1 MKFSEIILENR
12 IDDFKNTY
20 SRKYTPEQ
28 LKKII
33 DLIPQKFLMW
43 VGKNFDSVNFNEN
56 FPPLQNALNTFVK
69 IGSNLPQ
76 TDLNEYKNVGQL
88 IEAIKDYEG
97 KVRRDVKKVEGG
109 NVVYEDPRFFVVNP
123 LTHQSSCYY
132 GKGTKWCTAA
142 DTDYQFNQYNQ
153 DGKLFYILDKT
164 KQTND
169 PYYKI
174 AILQKFNG
182 DNTVY
187 DAKDE
192 TITNLKE
199 IFGEENY
206 SNLNSSI
213 QTYLEEQ
220 YGEQLKIW
228 RDKDAAKKE
237 RERIERLRQQRVLDQ
252 RTEESEER
260 RLENEWELNPE
271 CPEEGLKA
279 HALLEFLVDNN
290 DVEAWTNEDRA
301 EILRL
306 QNEIERLQSEYDNS
320 EDVRTD
326 LLDEISD
333 LEDEI
338 ESVSENKIDVY
349 NIIPNGTHYDTTEFE
364 VINAGLDDRR
374 YAVGNEDE
382 MQSSSYEAVENLI
395 DDIGYEGFN
404 ASFARQHIDEDA
416 VADYAEETYDDD
428 VRNNP
433 DVYFDDSQRLLSD
446 EQDEK
451 IGILKMR
458 ISQTQKLISNFE
470 EQDDGEDDE
479 SIEEKIDELTDLIVE
494 YEDEIDEIENSP
506 EGEFPNDLIDDKVQE
521 LVGDVRRDPESF
533 MNDFGLDWEHY
544 IDKDE
549 FIQDVI
555 DTDGYG
561 HTINSYDGSAEEVTI
576 QDQLFYVMRID

>member
-12 IDDFKNTY
+12 IDDFKTTY
-20 SRKYTPEQ
+20 SQKYIPEQ
-28 LKKII
+28 IKKII

-56 FPPLQNALNTFVK
+56 FPLLQDALNTFVR

-76 TDLNEYKNVGQL
+76 PDLNEYKNIGQL

-97 KVRRDVKKVEGG
+97 KARRNIKKVEGG

-164 KQTND
+164 KPTYD
-169 PYYKI
+169 PQYKI

-182 DNTVY
+182 DSTVY
-187 DAKDE
+187 NAKDE

-199 IFGEENY
+199 ILGEGNY
-206 SNLNSSI
+206 NKLNSSI
-213 QTYLEEQ
+213 QSYLEEQ

-228 RDKDAAKKE
+228 RDKEAAKKE
-237 RERIERLRQQRVLDQ
+237 RERLERLRQQRVLDQ

-260 RLENEWELNPE
+260 RLENEWELGPD

-279 HALLEFLVDNN
+279 HALLEFLVDNG
-290 DVEAWTNEDRA
+290 DVNVWTNEERN

-306 QNEIERLQSEYDNS
+306 ELEIERLQSEYDNA
-320 EDVRTD
+320 ENVETD
-326 LLDEISD
+326 LLDQISN
-333 LEDEI
+333 LEDEVEEI
-338 ESVSENKIDVY
+338 KEGKIDVY
-349 NIIPNGTHYDTTEFE
+349 NIIPTGTHYDTTEFE

-382 MQSSSYEAVENLI
+382 MQSSSYDAVESLI

-404 ASFARQHIDEDA
+404 KSFAMNHIDTDA
-416 VADYAEETYDDD
+416 VVDYAEETYEDD

-433 DVYFDDSQRLLSD
+433 DAYFDDSERQLSD
-446 EQDEK
+446 EQEEK
-451 IGILKMR
+451 IDILKMR

-470 EQDDGEDDE
+470 EQYDGENDE
-479 SIEEKIDELTDLIVE
+479 SIEEKIDELTDMIAE
-494 YEDEIDEIENSP
+494 YEDEIEEINDSP
-506 EGEFPNDLIDDKVQE
+506 EGEFPDDLIDDKVQD
-521 LVGDVRRDPESF
+521 LVSDVRRDPEWF
-533 MNDFGLDWEHY
+533 MNDFGLEWSEY

-549 FIQDVI
+549 FIKAVI

-561 HTINSYDGSAEEVTI
+561 HTINSYDGSTDEITI
-576 QDQLFYVMRID
+576 ENQLFYVMRID

>member
-12 IDDFKNTY
+12 IDDFKTTY
-20 SRKYTPEQ
+20 SQKYIPEQ
-28 LKKII
+28 IKKII

-56 FPPLQNALNTFVK
+56 FPLLQDALNTFVR

-76 TDLNEYKNVGQL
+76 PDLNEYKNIGQL

-97 KVRRDVKKVEGG
+97 KARRNIKKVEGG

-164 KQTND
+164 KPTYD
-169 PYYKI
+169 PQYKI

-199 IFGEENY
+199 ILGEGNY
-206 SNLNSSI
+206 NKLNSSI
-213 QTYLEEQ
+213 QSYLEEQ

-228 RDKDAAKKE
+228 RDKEAAKKE
-237 RERIERLRQQRVLDQ
+237 RERLERLRQQRVLDQ

-260 RLENEWELNPE
+260 RLENEWELGPD

-279 HALLEFLVDNN
+279 HALLEFLVDNG
-290 DVEAWTNEDRA
+290 DVNVWTNEERN

-306 QNEIERLQSEYDNS
+306 ELEIERLQSEYDNA
-320 EDVRTD
+320 ENVETD
-326 LLDEISD
+326 LLDQISN
-333 LEDEI
+333 LEDEVEEI
-338 ESVSENKIDVY
+338 KEGKIDVY
-349 NIIPNGTHYDTTEFE
+349 NIIPTGTHYDTTEFE

-382 MQSSSYEAVENLI
+382 MQSSSYDAVESLI

-404 ASFARQHIDEDA
+404 KSFAMNHIDTDA
-416 VADYAEETYDDD
+416 VVDYAEETYEDD

-433 DVYFDDSQRLLSD
+433 DAYFDDSERQLSD
-446 EQDEK
+446 EQEEK
-451 IGILKMR
+451 IDILKMR

-470 EQDDGEDDE
+470 EQYDGENDE
-479 SIEEKIDELTDLIVE
+479 SIEEKIDELTDMIAE
-494 YEDEIDEIENSP
+494 YEDEIEEINDSP
-506 EGEFPNDLIDDKVQE
+506 EGEFPDDLIDDKVQD
-521 LVGDVRRDPESF
+521 LVSDVRRDPEWF
-533 MNDFGLDWEHY
+533 MNDFGLEWSEY

-549 FIQDVI
+549 FIKAVI

-561 HTINSYDGSAEEVTI
+561 HTINSYDGSTDEITI
-576 QDQLFYVMRID
+576 ENQLFYVMRID